1 MCLVDDV
8 SLAALKEMEEGSGKP
23 MAEAGGSVL
32 NS

>member
-8 SLAALKEMEEGSGKP
+8 SPCWLEEEEGSGKP